1 MPPVLSGGIGNHC
14 ELLVSQQILIPAC
27 LDEVAAELVVEY
39 LLGLIGLERCYDLLV
54 GLQLVRILEVSG
66 TRCDQVPVLLDVQL
80 VILVDGVLGL
90 KAEIQCVV
98 AVYDSCGNVSQCGR
112 DYVSLQLLD
121 GDLGVVGLDV
131 VDGRV
136 ELGTVLQLDQA
147 RKKIGMIFQHFN
159 LMPSRTVAGNVAY
172 PLRGSGLSK
181 QQIEEKVQRL
191 LDLVGIGDKAE
202 AYPKQLSGG
211 QKQRVAIARALANDP
226 NVLLCDEATSALD
239 PQTTKAIL
247 QLLKHLNE
255 TLGITVVIITH
266 EMAVVKE
273 ICHRVAVMEHGK
285 VVESGEVFNI
295 FANPRE
301 DITKNFIH
309 TTSNL
314 RKIEELIAEDSPVV
328 KLNPG
333 ELIVR
338 LSYIQRN
345 VSEPLISTVS
355 RKFDIVL
362 NIIFSDIAIVQD
374 APIGG
379 TVAII
384 SGSRDQITQAIAYL
398 SEKNVGVEVIKDARV
413 SE

>member
-1 MPPVLSGGIGNHC
+1 MATSAQLREQIAAGRWDGPLAALYGTAPQELARQRARYCAALEQFELYFGPGRQVQVYSAPGRAELGGNHTDHQHGYG
-14 ELLVSQQILIPAC
+14 LAAAVTLDLVA
-27 LDEVAAELVVEY
+27 VAARNTDGY
-39 LLGLIGLERCYDLLV
+39 
-54 GLQLVRILEVSG
+54 VRVKSRG
-66 TRCDQVPVLLDVQL
+66 FNKLDVIDLATAEPQEGESTHSASL
-80 VILVDGVLGL
+80 IRGIAEGFRAAG
-90 KAEIQCVV
+90 KA
-98 AVYDSCGNVSQCGR
+98 
-112 DYVSLQLLD
+112 
-121 GDLGVVGLDV
+121 VGGFDAYTASDV
-131 VDGRV
+131 
-136 ELGTVLQLDQA
+136 
-147 RKKIGMIFQHFN
+147 
-159 LMPSRTVAGNVAY
+159 
-172 PLRGSGLSK
+172 LRGSGLSK
-181 QQIEEKVQRL
+181 QQIAEKVQRL

-301 DITKNFIH
+301 DITKSFIH

-362 NIIFSDIAIVQD
+362 NIIFSDIAIVQN

>member
-1 MPPVLSGGIGNHC
+1 MIELTHISKNFASGGRTVHAVQDVSLSIGKG
-14 ELLVSQQILIPAC
+14 EIFGIIGFSGAGKSTLVRCINL
-27 LDEVAAELVVEY
+27 
-39 LLGLIGLERCYDLLV
+39 LERPT
-54 GLQLVRILEVSG
+54 SG
-66 TRCDQVPVLLDVQL
+66 SVT
-80 VILVDGVLGL
+80 VDGKEMTALS
-90 KAEIQCVV
+90 A
-98 AVYDSCGNVSQCGR
+98 R
-112 DYVSLQLLD
+112 
-121 GDLGVVGLDV
+121 
-131 VDGRV
+131 
-136 ELGTVLQLDQA
+136 ELRQA

-159 LMPSRTVAGNVAY
+159 LMPSRTVFGNVAY
-172 PLRGSGLSK
+172 PLRGSGLSGE
-181 QQIEEKVQRL
+181 QIADKVHRL
-191 LDLVGIGDKAE
+191 LELVGIGDKAE

-247 QLLKHLNE
+247 RLLKNLNE
-255 TLGITVVIITH
+255 KLGITVVIITH

-273 ICHRVAVMEHGK
+273 ICDRVAVMEHGG
-285 VVESGEVFNI
+285 VVEQGEVFNV
-295 FANPRE
+295 FADPRQE
-301 DITKNFIH
+301 ITRSFIH

-314 RKIEELIAEDSPVV
+314 RKIEELIEEDSPVV
-328 KLNPG
+328 QLKPG

-355 RKFDIVL
+355 RKFDITL
-362 NIIFSDIAIVQD
+362 NIIFSDIAIVQN

-384 SGSRDQITQAIAYL
+384 SGERAQITQAMQYL
-398 SEKNVGVEVIKDARV
+398 SEKNVGVEVIRDARI

>member
-1 MPPVLSGGIGNHC
+1 MIELTHISKDFASGGRTVHAVQD
-14 ELLVSQQILIPAC
+14 VSL
-27 LDEVAAELVVEY
+27 
-39 LLGLIGLERCYDLLV
+39 LIGKGEIFGIIGFSGAGKSTLVRCINLLERPT
-54 GLQLVRILEVSG
+54 SG
-66 TRCDQVPVLLDVQL
+66 SVT
-80 VILVDGVLGL
+80 VDGKEMTALS
-90 KAEIQCVV
+90 A
-98 AVYDSCGNVSQCGR
+98 R
-112 DYVSLQLLD
+112 
-121 GDLGVVGLDV
+121 
-131 VDGRV
+131 
-136 ELGTVLQLDQA
+136 ELRQA

-159 LMPSRTVAGNVAY
+159 LMPSRTVFGNVAY
-172 PLRGSGLSK
+172 PLRGSGLSRE
-181 QQIEEKVQRL
+181 QIADKVHRL
-191 LDLVGIGDKAE
+191 LELVGIGDKAE

-247 QLLKHLNE
+247 RLLKNLNE
-255 TLGITVVIITH
+255 KLGITVVIITH

-273 ICHRVAVMEHGK
+273 ICDRVAVMEHGR
-285 VVESGEVFNI
+285 VVEQGEVFNV
-295 FANPRE
+295 FADPRQE
-301 DITKNFIH
+301 ITRSFIH

-314 RKIEELIAEDSPVV
+314 RKIEELIEEDSPVV
-328 KLNPG
+328 QLKPG

-355 RKFDIVL
+355 RKFDITL
-362 NIIFSDIAIVQD
+362 NIIFSDIAIVQN

-384 SGSRDQITQAIAYL
+384 SGEREQITQAIAYL
-398 SEKNVGVEVIKDARV
+398 IEKNVGVEVIRDARI

>member
-1 MPPVLSGGIGNHC
+1 MIKLSHISKEFVSGKRTVHAVQDVSLTIDKGEIFGMIGFSGAGKST
-14 ELLVSQQILIPAC
+14 LVRCINL
-27 LDEVAAELVVEY
+27 
-39 LLGLIGLERCYDLLV
+39 LERP
-54 GLQLVRILEVSG
+54 ISG
-66 TRCDQVPVLLDVQL
+66 K
-80 VILVDGVLGL
+80 VIVDGQDML
-90 KAEIQCVV
+90 
-98 AVYDSCGNVSQCGR
+98 
-112 DYVSLQLLD
+112 SLSAK
-121 GDLGVVGLDV
+121 
-131 VDGRV
+131 
-136 ELGTVLQLDQA
+136 ELRQA

-181 QQIEEKVQRL
+181 QQIAKKVQRL

-314 RKIEELIAEDSPVV
+314 RQAQSGRAYRAPELHSAQCIRAAHLDGIAQIRYCAQHHLFRYRHRAECTDWRHGSHHQRRPRS
-328 KLNPG
+328 NHTG
-333 ELIVR
+333 NR
-338 LSYIQRN
+338 LSQ
-345 VSEPLISTVS
+345 
-355 RKFDIVL
+355 
-362 NIIFSDIAIVQD
+362 
-374 APIGG
+374 
-379 TVAII
+379 
-384 SGSRDQITQAIAYL
+384 
-398 SEKNVGVEVIKDARV
+398 
-413 SE
+413 

>member
-1 MPPVLSGGIGNHC
+1 MIELTHISKDFASGGRTVHAVQDVSLSIGKG
-14 ELLVSQQILIPAC
+14 EIFGIIGFSGAGKSTLVRCINL
-27 LDEVAAELVVEY
+27 
-39 LLGLIGLERCYDLLV
+39 LERPT
-54 GLQLVRILEVSG
+54 SG
-66 TRCDQVPVLLDVQL
+66 SVT
-80 VILVDGVLGL
+80 VDGKEMTAL
-90 KAEIQCVV
+90 
-98 AVYDSCGNVSQCGR
+98 SSR
-112 DYVSLQLLD
+112 
-121 GDLGVVGLDV
+121 
-131 VDGRV
+131 
-136 ELGTVLQLDQA
+136 ELRQA

-159 LMPSRTVAGNVAY
+159 LMPSRTVFGNVAY
-172 PLRGSGLSK
+172 PLRGSGLSRE
-181 QQIEEKVQRL
+181 QIADKVQRL
-191 LDLVGIGDKAE
+191 LELVGIGDKAE

-247 QLLKHLNE
+247 RLLKDLNE
-255 TLGITVVIITH
+255 KLGITVVIITH

-273 ICHRVAVMEHGK
+273 ICDRVAVMEHGR
-285 VVESGEVFNI
+285 VVEQGEVFNV
-295 FANPRE
+295 FADPRQE
-301 DITKNFIH
+301 ITRSFIH

-314 RKIEELIAEDSPVV
+314 RKIEELIEEDSPVV
-328 KLNPG
+328 QLKPG

-355 RKFDIVL
+355 RKFDITL
-362 NIIFSDIAIVQD
+362 NIIFSDIAIVQN

-384 SGSRDQITQAIAYL
+384 SGEREQITQAMQYL
-398 SEKNVGVEVIKDARV
+398 SEKNVGVEVIRDARI